1 MDEFNVFA
9 IQLFLTLASLVKA
22 MPIRKKI
29 FAKEQVTRYLVVGFF
44 IVGISIAFLA
54 GSIVNAQVRV
64 DTGNIA
70 NNAVTSPKIEDGQVR
85 TPDIA
90 NNAVTTSKISD
101 GAIETKDLADN
112 SVTSEKI
119 VDGSITASDLAF
131 SSTSPTQKVVGAST
145 VTFNTCSIDFSS
157 IPPHQLVF
165 AFCPVPG
172 VRLGD
177 KVLVTN
183 QDLALD
189 LLTQSASVN
198 STDIVRVAVLNPNS
212 YPGDPARITWAMIIY
227 RT

>member
-1 MDEFNVFA
+1 MN
-9 IQLFLTLASLVKA
+9 IS
-22 MPIRKKI
+22 KKPWT
-29 FAKEQVTRYLVVGFF
+29 KEQVTRYLAVGLFF
-44 IVGISIAFLA
+44 LEVTFTLPTVLS
-54 GSIVNAQVRV
+54 VNAQIRV

-101 GAIETKDLADN
+101 GAIETRDLADN

-119 VDGSITASDLAF
+119 ADGSITASDLAF
-131 SSTSPTQKVVGAST
+131 SSTSANQKLIGATT
-145 VTFNTCSIDFSS
+145 VIFNTCSIDFSS
-157 IPPHQLVF
+157 IRAHQLVF

-172 VRLGD
+172 VRIGD

-198 STDIVRVAVLNPNS
+198 GTDIVRVAVLNPNS
-212 YPGDPARITWAMIIY
+212 YPGDPAKITWAMIIY